1 MKSKFFIVVITIV
14 FLSCSFGKS
23 QTNDYGNNAKGKF
36 TIVMHAGAGNISRD
50 MPDSVKKV
58 YLNALTEALNIGK
71 TILEKGGTSLDA
83 VEKVIRFLEDDP
95 KFNAGKGAV
104 FTSEG
109 THELDASIMNGK
121 DLSCGSV
128 AGVKH
133 VKNPITLAR
142 TVMEKSP
149 HVFIIGEGAE
159 KFAKQMNIEL
169 VDEKYFFDQTRFD
182 QWQKMKQDA
191 EKNKKGTVGCVCL
204 DNYGN
209 IAAGTSTG
217 GMTNKLPGRVGDSPI
232 IGAGNYA
239 NNKTCGVSA
248 TGVGELFIRNTVA
261 YNISAM
267 MEYKNMSLKDAVY
280 EMIHNRLKPGDG
292 GVIAVDRNGN
302 YIMDY
307 NSLGMF
313 RGAANSD
320 GIFEIKIWE

>member
-1 MKSKFFIVVITIV
+1 MTNNKLLPLIIVAVLI
-14 FLSCSFGKS
+14 LSSLIYS
-23 QTNDYGNNAKGKF
+23 QTIDNPKAKY
-36 TIVMHAGAGNISRD
+36 TIVMHAGAGNIGRD
-50 MPDSVKKV
+50 MPDSIKKE
-58 YLNALTEALNIGK
+58 YITALTEALNVGK
-71 TILEKGGTSLDA
+71 NILDKGGTSLDA

-109 THELDASIMNGK
+109 THELDASIMNGF
-121 DLSCGSV
+121 DLSCGAV

-142 TVMEKSP
+142 AVMEKSP
-149 HVFIIGEGAE
+149 HVFFIGEGAE

-169 VDEKYFFDQTRFD
+169 VDEKYFFDQKRYD
-182 QWQKMKQDA
+182 QWQKMKQNA

-204 DNYGN
+204 DKHGN

-248 TGVGELFIRNTVA
+248 TGAGELFIRNTVA
-261 YNISAM
+261 FNISAM

-292 GVIAVDRNGN
+292 GVIAVDHQGN

-307 NSLGMF
+307 NSEGMF
-313 RGAANSD
+313 RGVANSD